1 MAANAASTELEAAG
15 ISLDVYGIID
25 EVLLDANAS
34 DPYDEIYSKLDQ
46 LNRGQEL
53 LQSKLDDLISEVRWM
68 DLSNDLRPILAYIDY
83 NWSVFHQ
90 LIDKTYV
97 WSSSA
102 AKASKIQNFIRSV
115 TGTGSNSMDYNLF
128 LLNRIIVDGSGTYG
142 KSLLEEFK
150 TNNAQWHLPGRSL
163 LQSLELILLDLQYV
177 QFKGYAVL
185 QAAQNY
191 VERQSNPVLSS
202 LTRSQLSRLKDMI
215 ENNDWP
221 ADINE
226 NQKQNILN
234 AINNSVSI
242 NNFKKEYESRWAGQ
256 VKTANLLFPTI
267 RNNVSQK
274 SIKTFEWGDKWPEDA
289 WLFADISDGGF
300 IHCEK
305 IEVQEGCV
313 LIGAQ
318 FIKFGNRLAVQA
330 SQAEIATNLA
340 VPVEAGSIVN
350 GLPSVA
356 GPHNWDI
363 PGKNDPDGFFE
374 APKGIRWNTDY
385 IDLPDDYVATGIKI
399 YCINNVVGIK
409 LKATKLLGDVN
420 TEDIKLSTR
429 AADTAWFP
437 DDAGAGSP
445 SSSLTIDNTPPN
457 HTGAWAD
464 MHPVVADPPAYI
476 VGGGVYQY
484 GNRVAILL
492 TPASIEIL
500 NP

>member
-1 MAANAASTELEAAG
+1 MGKLSMAANAASTELEAAG

-242 NNFKKEYESRWAGQ
+242 NNFKKSMNQGGQ
-256 VKTANLLFPTI
+256 DRLKRQTCYSQLLETMFP
-267 RNNVSQK
+267 R
-274 SIKTFEWGDKWPEDA
+274 
-289 WLFADISDGGF
+289 
-300 IHCEK
+300 
-305 IEVQEGCV
+305 
-313 LIGAQ
+313 
-318 FIKFGNRLAVQA
+318 
-330 SQAEIATNLA
+330 
-340 VPVEAGSIVN
+340 
-350 GLPSVA
+350 
-356 GPHNWDI
+356 
-363 PGKNDPDGFFE
+363 
-374 APKGIRWNTDY
+374 
-385 IDLPDDYVATGIKI
+385 
-399 YCINNVVGIK
+399 
-409 LKATKLLGDVN
+409 
-420 TEDIKLSTR
+420 
-429 AADTAWFP
+429 
-437 DDAGAGSP
+437 
-445 SSSLTIDNTPPN
+445 SL
-457 HTGAWAD
+457 
-464 MHPVVADPPAYI
+464 
-476 VGGGVYQY
+476 
-484 GNRVAILL
+484 
-492 TPASIEIL
+492 
-500 NP
+500 

>member
-1 MAANAASTELEAAG
+1 
-15 ISLDVYGIID
+15 
-25 EVLLDANAS
+25 
-34 DPYDEIYSKLDQ
+34 
-46 LNRGQEL
+46 
-53 LQSKLDDLISEVRWM
+53 M

-102 AKASKIQNFIRSV
+102 TKASKIQNFIRSV

-242 NNFKKEYESRWAGQ
+242 NNFKKSMNQGGQ
-256 VKTANLLFPTI
+256 DRLKRQNLLFPTI

-305 IEVQEGCV
+305 IEVQEGC
-313 LIGAQ
+313 G
-318 FIKFGNRLAVQA
+318 
-330 SQAEIATNLA
+330 
-340 VPVEAGSIVN
+340 
-350 GLPSVA
+350 
-356 GPHNWDI
+356 
-363 PGKNDPDGFFE
+363 
-374 APKGIRWNTDY
+374 
-385 IDLPDDYVATGIKI
+385 
-399 YCINNVVGIK
+399 
-409 LKATKLLGDVN
+409 
-420 TEDIKLSTR
+420 
-429 AADTAWFP
+429 
-437 DDAGAGSP
+437 
-445 SSSLTIDNTPPN
+445 
-457 HTGAWAD
+457 
-464 MHPVVADPPAYI
+464 
-476 VGGGVYQY
+476 
-484 GNRVAILL
+484 
-492 TPASIEIL
+492 
-500 NP
+500 

>member
-1 MAANAASTELEAAG
+1 MGKLSMAANAASTELEAAG

-226 NQKQNILN
+226 
-234 AINNSVSI
+234 
-242 NNFKKEYESRWAGQ
+242 
-256 VKTANLLFPTI
+256 
-267 RNNVSQK
+267 
-274 SIKTFEWGDKWPEDA
+274 
-289 WLFADISDGGF
+289 
-300 IHCEK
+300 
-305 IEVQEGCV
+305 
-313 LIGAQ
+313 
-318 FIKFGNRLAVQA
+318 
-330 SQAEIATNLA
+330 
-340 VPVEAGSIVN
+340 
-350 GLPSVA
+350 
-356 GPHNWDI
+356 
-363 PGKNDPDGFFE
+363 
-374 APKGIRWNTDY
+374 
-385 IDLPDDYVATGIKI
+385 
-399 YCINNVVGIK
+399 
-409 LKATKLLGDVN
+409 
-420 TEDIKLSTR
+420 
-429 AADTAWFP
+429 
-437 DDAGAGSP
+437 
-445 SSSLTIDNTPPN
+445 
-457 HTGAWAD
+457 
-464 MHPVVADPPAYI
+464 
-476 VGGGVYQY
+476 
-484 GNRVAILL
+484 
-492 TPASIEIL
+492 
-500 NP
+500 